1 MKKNLIFRAWY
12 YFRTGWGTY
21 FAFIMAAINTLV
33 VTYYL
38 AIENVPILKDF
49 FPSFTHYV
57 LFISIIGVPILV
69 LTGYIHFKKSAAYKS
84 EADITIETNPHMR
97 RILLNTETII
107 ESELKLSKLILKM
120 INNETLSSE
129 ESSEIKKLFSELDV
143 YLKNKSFN
151 EN

>member
-84 EADITIETNPHMR
+84 EADINIETNPHMR